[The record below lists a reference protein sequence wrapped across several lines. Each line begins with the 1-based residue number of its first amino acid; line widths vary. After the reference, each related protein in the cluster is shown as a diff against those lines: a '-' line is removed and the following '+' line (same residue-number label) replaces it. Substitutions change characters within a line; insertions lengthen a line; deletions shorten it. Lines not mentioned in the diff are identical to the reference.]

1 MLYYYKRG
9 TKGSTEMTH
18 SKVDLALK
26 GAIAALLVALA
37 AVIVWSMQPHIVQVG
52 DQAKNFTL
60 TADNGQQFSLKEYS
74 GKVVVLNF
82 WAAWCPPC
90 VEEAPSLNEFARTFA
105 SSGVVVL
112 GVSVDRNPQMYQ
124 NFLKRFQIAYPT
136 VRDPD
141 ENTSYL
147 YGTYQFPESYI
158 IDRSGRVVRKFAG
171 LPERDGQPIPWT
183 DPQLMSYVRSLL

>member
-1 MLYYYKRG
+1 
-9 TKGSTEMTH
+9 MTH

-26 GAIAALLVALA
+26 GAIAGLLVALA
-37 AVIVWSMQPHIVQVG
+37 AVIVWSMQQHIVQVG

-60 TADNGQQFSLKEYS
+60 TTDNGKQVSLKQYS

-90 VEEAPSLNEFARTFA
+90 VQEAPSLNEFAKTLE

-112 GVSVDRNPQMYQ
+112 GVSVDRNPQMYDK
-124 NFLKRFQIAYPT
+124 FLKRFQIIYPT

-141 ENTSYL
+141 ETASYM

-158 IDRSGRVVRKFAG
+158 IDRKGRVVKKFAG
-171 LPERDGQPIPWT
+171 LPDWDGQTVPWT